1 MITSNSRQLLGGE
14 DLRRLQEF
22 YVEMQRQGLVR
33 KREYDLPLVD
43 TIGRE
48 LYHPQPTDSPK
59 HT

>member
-48 LYHPQPTDSPK
+48 LCHPPPTDSPK